1 MSYICIH
8 GHFYQPPRE
17 NPWLEAIELQDTA
30 HPYHDWNE
38 RITAECYARNTAAR
52 ILDDAG
58 RIVKIV
64 SNYPKISFDFGPTLL
79 SWLETRAPKVYR
91 SILDADKAS
100 QEHFSGHGS
109 AVAQA
114 YNHMIM
120 PLANRRD
127 KVTQVIWGIRDFEH
141 RFGRRPEGLWLPETA
156 VDTETLE
163 ILAEHEI
170 RFTILAARQ
179 ARRVSKIGG
188 RLWKD
193 VAGERID
200 PSMAYLCSLP
210 SGRTI
215 NLFFYDGPISRA
227 IAFENLLA
235 SGEQFVDRLMS
246 GFAEEVRPW
255 PELVHVATDGETFGH
270 HHQMGEMTLAF
281 ALDRIEA
288 RDLAR
293 ITNYAEYLERHPPI
307 HRVEIVE
314 ESSWS
319 CIHGVERWRSNC
331 GCNSGGHS
339 GWNQEWRAPLRQ
351 ALDGLRDTV
360 TSRYQE
366 EALSLFA
373 DPWAARDDY
382 IDVVLDRSPDRV
394 DRFFRRH
401 ATRELHAADRVT
413 ALKLLEMQRHAMLM
427 YTSCGWFF
435 DELSGIEAVQC
446 MQYAGRV
453 IDLARQLFP
462 EDVETAFLEKLS
474 QAKSNI
480 LENGDGAQIY
490 RKYVQPAVIDL
501 RKVAAHYAIASVL
514 EPSADLRRVYCYE
527 VQRENY
533 AVRERERRRLAF
545 GRIRICSTITTEC
558 APLTFVALHL
568 DDHQIKVGVR
578 ETHEDAAYMAMV
590 NEFSEAF
597 LGPTASEVVQRLD
610 EAFGNDADSLHS
622 LFKDEQR
629 TIIELMLRPL
639 VAEAEAAH
647 IRLYTQNADLMRL
660 LTDLQIPLPKTFR
673 ASAEFALNH
682 QLRKE
687 FLGDEPNLHRVAPLI
702 EQAKA
707 VNVSLDLPMLE
718 YALRNRLEQMAERLS
733 AGAADPLLL
742 SRFQAAVDLARS
754 LPFQVNLWQVQ
765 NLFYEQL
772 RCLARQ
778 SLAGIQQAPEAIVA
792 GELARLGETLLF
804 TPQALNVLLS
814 IEHRRNGMNVA
825 RADMA

>member
-1 MSYICIH
+1 MGYICIH

-17 NPWLEAIELQDTA
+17 NPWLEAVELQDSA

-38 RITAECYARNTAAR
+38 RITEECYARNTAAR

-64 SNYPKISFDFGPTLL
+64 SNYPRISFDFGPTLL
-79 SWLETRAPKVYR
+79 SWLETQAPKVYQ
-91 SILDADKAS
+91 SILDADTAS
-100 QEHFSGHGS
+100 RAHFSGHGS

-127 KVTQVIWGIRDFEH
+127 KVTQVVWGIRDFEH

-179 ARRVSKIGG
+179 TRRVSKIGG
-188 RLWKD
+188 RSWKD
-193 VAGERID
+193 VTGERID
-200 PSMAYLCSLP
+200 PSMAYLCTLP
-210 SGRTI
+210 SGRRI
-215 NLFFYDGPISRA
+215 NLYFYDGPISRA

-235 SGEQFVDRLMS
+235 SGEQLVDRLMS
-246 GFAEEVRPW
+246 GFAEELRPW

-288 RDLAR
+288 GGLAT
-293 ITNYAEYLERHPPI
+293 ITNYAEFLERHPPI
-307 HRVEIVE
+307 HCVEIVE
-314 ESSWS
+314 DSSWS
-319 CIHGVERWRSNC
+319 CLHGVERWRRHC
-331 GCNSGGHS
+331 GCNSGGRS

-351 ALDGLRDTV
+351 ALDWLRDTV
-360 TSRYQE
+360 ASRYQE
-366 EALSLFA
+366 EALSLFG

-382 IDVVLDRSPDRV
+382 IDVVLDRSADRV

-401 ATRELHAADRVT
+401 ATRELHAADRIT

-435 DELSGIEAVQC
+435 DELSGIETVQC

-453 IDLARQLFP
+453 IDLARRLFP
-462 EDVETAFLEKLS
+462 EDVETAFLDKLS
-474 QAKSNI
+474 QAQSNI
-480 LENGDGAQIY
+480 PEKGDGAQIY
-490 RKYVQPAVIDL
+490 RTCVQPAVIDL

-514 EPSADLRRVYCYE
+514 EPSADLRRVYCYD
-527 VQRENY
+527 VQRDHS
-533 AVRERERRRLAF
+533 AVHERERRRLAI
-545 GRIRICSTITTEC
+545 GRIRICSAITTEC
-558 APLTFVALHL
+558 APLTFVALHF
-568 DDHQIKVGVR
+568 DDHQTMVGVR
-578 ETHEDAAYMAMV
+578 DTPEDAAYTALV
-590 NEFSEAF
+590 EEFSEAF
-597 LGPTASEVVQRLD
+597 LGPTASEAVHRLD
-610 EAFGNDADSLHS
+610 AAFGNDAGSLHSLHS
-622 LFKDEQR
+622 LFRDQQR
-629 TIIELMLRPL
+629 TILEVILRPL

-647 IRLYTQNADLMRL
+647 LRLYARNAELMCL

-682 QLRKE
+682 LLRKE
-687 FLGDEPNLHRVAPLI
+687 FLGDEPNVQRVAPLI
-702 EQAKA
+702 AQAKA
-707 VNVSLDLPMLE
+707 VNVSLDVPTLE
-718 YALRNRLEQMAERLS
+718 YALRTRLEQMAEELL
-733 AGAADPLLL
+733 AGAADPLLRA
-742 SRFQAAVDLARS
+742 RFLAAVDLARD
-754 LPFQVNLWQVQ
+754 LPFQVTLWHVQ

-772 RCLARQ
+772 HYLARQ
-778 SLAGIQQAPEAIVA
+778 SQAGIPQALEAIVA
-792 GELARLGETLLF
+792 GELARLGEALLF
-804 TPQALNVLLS
+804 TPQALDDLLS
-814 IEHRRNGMNVA
+814 IEHRA
-825 RADMA
+825 T